1 MTHFPKIRL
10 LIATLFAFVSSA
22 SHAADERVT
31 VVTDIWPPYISA
43 EGDEPGSAARMLEL
57 LLYLEGVEADWRYLP
72 YELSLAQVSNKEELL
87 SFPYFH
93 SPEREEKVLFS
104 KPIFSVT
111 SHLYYNRQYTP
122 DAAVA
127 DLKPQTA
134 RKGRVAGYSYGR
146 KIDTLL
152 ADAKLY
158 TSERDALTAL
168 FNHEI
173 DLLPMTEGVMTA
185 LLLSHYPDRLQLIRP
200 LPDMTDTSSLH
211 VIAAKT
217 PAGEQAIAKVNH
229 ALEKAESL
237 GLDSLQPANPSLPVA
252 VDVAVLVSAEGYP
265 AILGEVRGTSGAAEY
280 YTLPQ
285 GTKVLVTEWSEKIRM
300 PSATDRIYKNMMDV
314 SRVVVLNGPH
324 TGKELLVRN
333 MHIELQ

>member
-1 MTHFPKIRL
+1 MTHFPKTRL

-22 SHAADERVT
+22 GHAADERVT

-43 EGDEPGSAARMLEL
+43 KGDEPGSAARMLEL

-72 YELSLAQVSNKEELL
+72 YELSLAQVSAKEELL
-87 SFPYFH
+87 SFPYFR

-104 KPIFSVT
+104 APIFSVT

-134 RKGRVAGYSYGR
+134 RKGRVAGYSYGS

-152 ADAKLY
+152 VDAKLY

-217 PAGEQAIAKVNH
+217 PAGEQAIAKVNR
-229 ALEKAESL
+229 ALEKAASL
-237 GLDSLQPANPSLPVA
+237 GLDSCNRRTPACLWPLMLPCSCQRKATPPSL
-252 VDVAVLVSAEGYP
+252 
-265 AILGEVRGTSGAAEY
+265 VRCGAQTAPLNIIPCHKAQRCWSRNGAKRSGCRPRPTAY
-280 YTLPQ
+280 IKT
-285 GTKVLVTEWSEKIRM
+285 
-300 PSATDRIYKNMMDV
+300 
-314 SRVVVLNGPH
+314 
-324 TGKELLVRN
+324 
-333 MHIELQ
+333 